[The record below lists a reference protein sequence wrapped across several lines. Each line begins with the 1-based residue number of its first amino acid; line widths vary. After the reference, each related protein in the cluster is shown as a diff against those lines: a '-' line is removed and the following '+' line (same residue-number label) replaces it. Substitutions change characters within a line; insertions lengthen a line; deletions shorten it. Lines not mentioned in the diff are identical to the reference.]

1 MKILFSIWF
10 FLEDLEMILRNQ
22 DFHRGRLLL
31 EYLKLKIKQIIQ
43 YKSSNTTIK
52 YTKIF
57 GFNVQFYNYKAL
69 IYMVKEVFIKS
80 QYHFETDSKEPFIID
95 CGANIGIPLLSF
107 KMRYPGARI
116 IAFEPERMAF
126 KVLSANVENNKL
138 KNVHLMNKAIYIR
151 PGKLSFY
158 YDAKNY
164 ASSISSTVKGRVP
177 DACCEE
183 VDAVLLSD
191 YIDRPVNFLKMDIE
205 GAEGL
210 IIAELASRNKLK
222 LINEMVV
229 EYHHHINPNE
239 DNFSKILK
247 ILEDNDFGYQIIS
260 LDRRVSGKRLFQ
272 DMLIYAYRKA

>member
-1 MKILFSIWF
+1 
-10 FLEDLEMILRNQ
+10 MILRNH

-31 EYLKLKIKQIIQ
+31 EYLKLKIKQPFQ
-43 YKSSNTTIK
+43 YNSSNTTINQ
-52 YTKIF
+52 TKLF
-57 GFNVQFYNYKAL
+57 GFKVQFYNYRAL
-69 IYMVKEVFIKS
+69 IALVKEVFIKRD
-80 QYHFETDSKEPFIID
+80 YHFETDSKEPFIID

-107 KMRYPGARI
+107 KILYPDARI

-126 KVLSANVENNKL
+126 KALSANVENNKL
-138 KNVHLMNKAIYIR
+138 KNVHLINKAIYNR
-151 PGKLSFY
+151 PEKLSFY
-158 YDAKNY
+158 YDPDNY
-164 ASSISSTVKGRVP
+164 ASLKSSTVKDRVT

-191 YIDRPVNFLKMDIE
+191 YIDRPINFLKMDIE

-229 EYHHHINPNE
+229 EYHHHMNPNE

-260 LDRRVSGKRLFQ
+260 LDRRVFGKRLFQ